1 MQKGV
6 GYMKIIITGRKTT
19 LAEKF
24 KEKVEKKLTKLDK
37 FFHEDSE
44 AHVTVTLVHNKYTV
58 EVTIF
63 QGGLF
68 FRAEDTAENMY
79 DSLESAVDALTLQI
93 KKNKERL
100 YKRCKDNSFGSI
112 PEFDEEIQNEEYEIV
127 KNKKFFVKPMDVE
140 EAILQMNLLGHEF
153 FIFRDV
159 STGEINVIYRRKD
172 GNYGLLE
179 PVSE

>member
-1 MQKGV
+1 
-6 GYMKIIITGRKTT
+6 MKIIITGRKTT
-19 LAEKF
+19 LTEKF
-24 KEKVEKKLTKLDK
+24 KEKVERKLTKLDK
-37 FFHEDSE
+37 FFHEDSD

-68 FRAEDTAENMY
+68 FRAEDIAENMY

-100 YKRCKDNSFGSI
+100 DERCKENPFGTI
-112 PEFDEEIQNEEYEIV
+112 PELEEEDIQSEEYEIV

-140 EAILQMNLLGHEF
+140 EAILQMNLVGHEF
-153 FIFRDV
+153 FIFRNM
-159 STGEINVIYRRKD
+159 STNEIDVIYRRKD
-172 GNYGLLE
+172 GKYGLLE

>member
-1 MQKGV
+1 
-6 GYMKIIITGRKTT
+6 MKIIITGRKTT

-24 KEKVEKKLTKLDK
+24 KEKVDKKLAKLDK
-37 FFHEDSE
+37 FFNEQSE
-44 AHVTVTLVHNKYTV
+44 AHVTVTAVHSKFTV

-68 FRAEDTAENMY
+68 FRAEDTTANMF

-100 YKRCKDNSFGSI
+100 ANKYKDNSFGML
-112 PEFDEEIQNEEYEIV
+112 PESEEEIESEDFSVV
-127 KNKKFFVKPMDVE
+127 KNKKFYVKQMDVE
-140 EAILQMNLLGHEF
+140 EAILQMNLLSHEF
-153 FIFRDV
+153 FMFRDV
-159 STGEINVIYRRKD
+159 ATGEMNVIYRRKD

>member
-1 MQKGV
+1 
-6 GYMKIIITGRKTT
+6 MKIIITGRKTT
-19 LAEKF
+19 LTEKF
-24 KEKVEKKLTKLDK
+24 KEKVEKKLSKLDK
-37 FFHEDSE
+37 FFHEDSD

-68 FRAEDTAENMY
+68 FRAEDIAENMF

-100 YKRCKDNSFGSI
+100 DERCKENPFGTI
-112 PEFDEEIQNEEYEIV
+112 PELEEDIQSEEYEIV

-140 EAILQMNLLGHEF
+140 EAILQMNLVGHEF
-153 FIFRDV
+153 FIFRNM
-159 STGEINVIYRRKD
+159 STNEIDVIYRRKD
-172 GNYGLLE
+172 GKYGLLE